1 MTTTLDNIKLGAAA
15 ALVGAGIWGYYW
27 LADSPLVLRV
37 LAVAGGILAGG
48 AVAALLTETGRR
60 FVVFTRE
67 ATVEVKKVVW
77 PSRKETVQTT
87 GAVFAFVVAMA
98 IFLWLSD
105 KTLEW
110 VLYDLI
116 LNWKR

>member
-1 MTTTLDNIKLGAAA
+1 MIKDRNDEERPH
-15 ALVGAGIWGYYW
+15 WGYYW
-27 LADSPLVLRV
+27 LAESPLVLRV
-37 LAVAGGILAGG
+37 LAVAGGILVGG
-48 AVAALLTETGRR
+48 AVAWFTDTGRR
-60 FVVFTRE
+60 FAVFARE
-67 ATVEVKKVVW
+67 AIVEVKKVVW

-87 GAVFAFVVAMA
+87 GTVFAFVLAMA
-98 IFLWLSD
+98 VFLWVSD

>member
-1 MTTTLDNIKLGAAA
+1 MTTTLDNIKLGAAV
-15 ALVGAGIWGYYW
+15 ALVGVGIWGYYW
-27 LADSPLVLRV
+27 LADSPLILRV
-37 LAVAGGILAGG
+37 LAVAGGILVGG
-48 AVAALLTETGRR
+48 AVAWFTETGGR

-67 ATVEVKKVVW
+67 AIVEVKKVVW

-87 GAVFAFVVAMA
+87 GAVFAFVVVMA
-98 IFLWLSD
+98 VFLWVSD